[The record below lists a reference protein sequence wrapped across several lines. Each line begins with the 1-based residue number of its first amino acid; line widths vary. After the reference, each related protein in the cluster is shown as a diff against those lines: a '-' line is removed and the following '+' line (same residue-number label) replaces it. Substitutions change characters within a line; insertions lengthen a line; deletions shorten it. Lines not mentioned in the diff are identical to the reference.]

1 MYCHYC
7 KARIDNDSLYCKHCG
22 RQVVLDSEQML
33 RPVRRRR
40 KPVVALVLILLLLM
54 LAAAGGWAVSQYAP
68 DLIPSLLLKVGI
80 GDGPDVLPTVL
91 AAPTLVPGAGE
102 AEATSGPGRTPRPV
116 TTEHGKIV
124 TASAYRGV
132 CPVRV
137 KANGSNML
145 VVLVYQGPPDYSA
158 ENREPLDAGVQPEE
172 DSLAFYVSG
181 GQTAE
186 VSVPIGVYR
195 LYYACGK
202 EYYNRS
208 LLFGESTRRYTLNSL
223 IICARNGKTYS
234 GTELTLHSTGGSA
247 TEAVPASRFPQ
258 N

>member
-22 RQVVLDSEQML
+22 RQVVLDSEQTL

-40 KPVVALVLILLLLM
+40 PAALLTLVLVLLA
-54 LAAAGGWAVSQYAP
+54 LAAGGGWAVSHYMP
-68 DLIPSLLLKVGI
+68 ELIPTLLQKAGI

-91 AAPTLVPGAGE
+91 AAPTLVPAAGE
-102 AEATSGPGRTPRPV
+102 EARTAAPARTPRPV
-116 TTEHGKIV
+116 AAENGRIV

-137 KANGSNML
+137 KANGANML
-145 VVLVYQGPPDYSA
+145 VVLVYEKPPDFSA
-158 ENREPLDAGVQPEE
+158 EAREPLDEAYQPEE
-172 DSLAFYVSG
+172 DSLAFYVAG
-181 GQTAE
+181 GKTAE

-202 EYYNRS
+202 EYYSRG
-208 LLFGESTRRYTLNSL
+208 LLFGESTRRYALDSW

-234 GTELTLHSTGGSA
+234 GTELTLHSTGGKG
-247 TEAVPASRFPQ
+247 TEAVRASDFPR
-258 N
+258 